1 METIKEIFK
10 IGHGPSSSHTMGPA
24 IASERF
30 LEKNKDATNF
40 KCVLYGSLAKT
51 GKGHLT
57 DYIVEKK
64 FRGYPIEVI
73 FDHNIEYSYHPNAM
87 KFFAYKDE
95 KLIDE
100 WLVFSVGGGS
110 LKELN
115 EKRDSFK
122 ESIYPHKSMEEIL
135 EYCEKTNM
143 SLVDYVLK
151 YEGESIVEYLAS
163 ILARMKRTIQKGIFT
178 DGILP
183 GGLNVVRK
191 ASLFYNK
198 YLSNPTIE
206 SLIYAYALASS
217 EENASGHKMVTA
229 PTCGACAVV
238 PAVLISHQEM
248 NNIEDSKI
256 IEALMVAGLI
266 GNIVKTNASISG
278 AEVGCQGEVG
288 VAAAMAAGA
297 LQYLVTKNNRDIE
310 YAAEIA
316 LEHHLGMTCD
326 PVDGLVQIPCIERN
340 AVSAIQAYNVVKYVE
355 IAGSNHF
362 VTFDSVIQVM
372 NETGKDLHSKYRET
386 STGGLALHKRS

>member
-1 METIKEIFK
+1 MESIKEIFK

-24 IASERF
+24 IASEIF
-30 LEKNKDATNF
+30 LERNPDASSF
-40 KCVLYGSLAKT
+40 KCILYGSLAKT

-57 DYIVEKK
+57 DYIIEKK
-64 FRGYPIEVI
+64 FR
-73 FDHNIEYSYHPNAM
+73 DHNIVVEFEHNLEYSYHPNAM
-87 KFFAYKDE
+87 KFLAFKDG
-95 KLIDE
+95 LLVDE

-115 EKRDSFK
+115 EKRDVFK
-122 ESIYPHKSMEEIL
+122 ESIYPHQKMDEIL
-135 EYCEKTNM
+135 EYCKINNM
-143 SLVDYVLK
+143 TLPEYVLK
-151 YEGESIVEYLAS
+151 YEGEGIKEYLS
-163 ILARMKRTIQKGIFT
+163 TILARMKRTIQKGIFT
-178 DGILP
+178 DGVLP

-198 YLSNPTIE
+198 FLNNPCVE
-206 SLIYAYALASS
+206 SKIYAYALASS

-238 PAVLISHQEM
+238 PSVLISYQEF
-248 NNIEDSKI
+248 NDLPDELI

-266 GNIVKTNASISG
+266 GNVVKTNASISG

-288 VAAAMAAGA
+288 VACSMAAGA
-297 LQYLVTKNNRDIE
+297 LQYLVTGGNDNIE

-340 AVSAIQAYNVVKYVE
+340 AVAAMQAYNVVKYVQ
-355 IAGSNHF
+355 IAGSSHC

-386 STGGLALHKRS
+386 SAGGLALHKRS